1 MDGSI
6 IDMLTFKRTKYK
18 QSASI
23 FSAPCFSLLFLNC
36 GPLWWPLQAL
46 CVQKIANV
54 SISPLCC
61 RQSIHHS
68 CTLQRTR
75 MVGGG
80 LPDCRVWLQDIIT
93 TWRVLCVLWT
103 NGTHHV
109 FPLDIHLCFVSC
121 AYAHI
126 SAYDELKKRI
136 LHAVYAD
143 IYICRKPHMGQFVQ
157 GGKNGRLM
165 SYFFKSRASVWPNL
179 MR

>member
-93 TWRVLCVLWT
+93 TYGEYFVFYGQMEPTMYVHWT
-103 NGTHHV
+103 
-109 FPLDIHLCFVSC
+109 
-121 AYAHI
+121 
-126 SAYDELKKRI
+126 
-136 LHAVYAD
+136 
-143 IYICRKPHMGQFVQ
+143 YICVSVYVHMHIYPPMTNWKNAYCMRYMQISTFAENRIWVSGA
-157 GGKNGRLM
+157 GKM
-165 SYFFKSRASVWPNL
+165 AV
-179 MR
+179 

>member
-109 FPLDIHLCFVSC
+109 CPLDIHLCFGLW

-143 IYICRKPHMGQFVQ
+143 IYICRKPIWVSLCRA
-157 GGKNGRLM
+157 GKM
-165 SYFFKSRASVWPNL
+165 AF
-179 MR
+179 

>member
-6 IDMLTFKRTKYK
+6 IDMLTFKRTKNK

-93 TWRVLCVLWT
+93 TYGEYFVFYGQMEPTMYVHWT
-103 NGTHHV
+103 
-109 FPLDIHLCFVSC
+109 
-121 AYAHI
+121 
-126 SAYDELKKRI
+126 
-136 LHAVYAD
+136 
-143 IYICRKPHMGQFVQ
+143 YICVSVYVHMHIYPPMTNWKNAYCMRYMQISTFAENRIWVSLCRA
-157 GGKNGRLM
+157 GKM
-165 SYFFKSRASVWPNL
+165 AV
-179 MR
+179 